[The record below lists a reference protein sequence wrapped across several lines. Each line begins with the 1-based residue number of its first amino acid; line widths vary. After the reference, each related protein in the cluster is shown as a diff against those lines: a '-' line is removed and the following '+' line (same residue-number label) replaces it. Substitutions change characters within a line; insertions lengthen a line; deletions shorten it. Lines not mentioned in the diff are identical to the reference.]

1 MTRLAESFALLSAGG
16 GFVAAWLWFKAS
28 TMPLPLPP
36 RGKTITAADIEA
48 EYLALVRTATFNRWA
63 AIATAAAT
71 FFGAL
76 AVVASSRL

>member
-1 MTRLAESFALLSAGG
+1 MTRLTESFALLSAAG
-16 GFVAAWLWFKAS
+16 GFAAAWLWFKAN

-36 RGKTITAADIEA
+36 HGDTITAAEIEA

-63 AIATAAAT
+63 AVATAAAT

-76 AVVASSRL
+76 AVLASSRL

>member
-1 MTRLAESFALLSAGG
+1 MTRLAEAFALLSATG

-28 TMPLPLPP
+28 TMPLPPLPHS
-36 RGKTITAADIEA
+36 KTITVADIEA

-71 FFGAL
+71 LFGAL

>member
-1 MTRLAESFALLSAGG
+1 MSLLAEAFALLSAAG
-16 GFVAAWLWFKAS
+16 GFVAAGLWFKAS

-36 RGKTITAADIEA
+36 HGKAITAADIEA

-76 AVVASSRL
+76 AVIASRLS